1 MWERTREYQTNPKAM
16 AKRVEESHI
25 ETYYF
30 SDTSFNLL
38 MQNRIRKVLVICSS
52 YDFYML
58 EEDGRID
65 EQIFNE
71 YVSLSLRYPPVF
83 VHADSAKKAIQIL
96 EDDRIDLIIE
106 MLSIGDIDTF
116 ELARRLKEKHPR
128 IPIVVLTHFSRE
140 VSLKLENEDLSA
152 IDYVFCWLGNSDLL
166 LAIIKLIEDRMN
178 AEFDIQEVGVQTVLL
193 IEDSVRYISSFL
205 PVLYKVILEQSMEFM
220 KEALNE
226 HQKMLRRRG
235 RPKILL
241 AQNYT
246 DAVNMFRKYRHNMMG
261 IISDVSYKLTS
272 NRKDPKF
279 RAGIDLCRLVKSED
293 ENIPFLLQSSDRSNE
308 AFATELGAGFLHK
321 YSKNL
326 SIELK
331 DYILR
336 NFGFGEFIFRD
347 PSTQD
352 EYCVAANLRDLQQ
365 LIMTVPDHILIY
377 HTKRD
382 DISKWLNA
390 RALFP
395 IAQIFKPAK
404 LEDFKCLDDVR
415 KYIYRAISSFRTSKA
430 KGVIAEFDR
439 HLYDEYVGFSRI
451 GEGSIGGKAR
461 GLAFFDSFL
470 KQEMFFSKYRNV
482 TVSIPHTVVLS
493 TEVFDEFMQEN
504 DLYCLAVSGIS
515 DEEILKA
522 FVAARLPE
530 HIYQDLGTI
539 ILQARHPLAIRS
551 SSKLEDS
558 YYQPFAGIYNTYMIP
573 IVPVKSL
580 AIRMLET
587 AIKCVYASV
596 FFKSSKAYA
605 MATSNLI
612 DEEKMGIIIQEVC
625 GNLHNDRFY
634 PTFSGVARSINFY
647 PIHPEKPHDGIATV
661 AFGLGKLIAE
671 GGTGLRFS
679 PKYPRKI
686 IQLSNPD
693 LAIKS
698 TQKFFYALDMNPDR
712 FVPSPDDKINLLK
725 LPLGEAGDDPTLKLV
740 SSVYDFENQV
750 IRDDPDHPGKR
761 IITFSNILNHN
772 TFPLAEILDD
782 LLSLGQKA
790 MNNPVEIEF
799 AVSLD
804 VPAGHPFSFN
814 LLQIRPIVINEQSIS
829 FRIDQPDREKM
840 IIYSEKALGNGVYN
854 QINDLVYVKPDQFK
868 PAESMQ
874 IAAELEKLNERFM
887 QEQRAYILVG
897 PGRWGSSDPWLGIPI
912 KWAHISAARII
923 VESGLEHF
931 RVDPSQ
937 GTHFFHNLTSFGV
950 GYLTVNPYM
959 QDGLY
964 DVDFLNSQ
972 PAASETTYLRH
983 IRFDK
988 PVKIEIDGKTNKA
1001 AVYKPG
1007 VADQT

>member
-1 MWERTREYQTNPKAM
+1 M
-16 AKRVEESHI
+16 AKKVEESHI

-52 YDFYML
+52 YDFFML

-71 YVSLSLRYPPVF
+71 YVSLNLRYPPVF
-83 VHADSAKKAIQIL
+83 IHADSAKKAMTIL
-96 EDDRIDLIIE
+96 ENDRIDLIIE
-106 MLSIGDIDTF
+106 MLSIGDVDTF
-116 ELARRLKEKHPR
+116 ALARQLKEKHPQ

-152 IDYVFCWLGNSDLL
+152 IDFVFCWLGNSDLL

-178 AEFDIQEVGVQTVLL
+178 AYFDIQEVGVQAILL
-193 IEDSVRYISSFL
+193 IEDSVRYISAFL
-205 PVLYKVILEQSMEFM
+205 PVLYKVIFEQSMEFM

-241 AQNYT
+241 AQNYE
-246 DAVNMFRKYRHNMMG
+246 DALEIYNKYRHNIMG
-261 IISDVSYKLTS
+261 IISDVSFKRTS
-272 NRKDPKF
+272 NRKDPKILG
-279 RAGIDLCRLVKSED
+279 GIELCRLVKSED
-293 ENIPFLLQSSDRSNE
+293 RNVPFLLQSSDLANE
-308 AFATELGAGFLHK
+308 QYAREFNTGFLHK

-326 SIELK
+326 SNDLK
-331 DYILR
+331 DYIIK
-336 NFGFGEFIFRD
+336 NFGFGEFVFRH
-347 PSTQD
+347 PGTLE

-365 LIMTVPDHILIY
+365 LILTVPDEILIY
-377 HTKRD
+377 HTQRD

-404 LEDFKCLDDVR
+404 LEDFKSLDDVR
-415 KYIYRAISSFRTSKA
+415 KYIYKAISTFRTSKA
-430 KGVIAEFDR
+430 KGIIAEFDR

-461 GLAFFDSFL
+461 GLAFFNSFL
-470 KQEMFFSKYRNV
+470 NNNQFFNKFRNAKI
-482 TVSIPHTVVLS
+482 SIPHTVVLS

-504 DLYCLAVSGIS
+504 DLYQLAVSGMS

-522 FVAARLPE
+522 FVNARLPE

-539 ILQARHPLAIRS
+539 ILQACNPIAVRS

-573 IVPVKSL
+573 VVPVKAL

-596 FFKSSKAYA
+596 FFRASKAYA
-605 MATSNLI
+605 LATSNLI

-625 GNLHNDRFY
+625 GRQYGDRFY
-634 PTFSGVARSINFY
+634 PVISGVARSINFY
-647 PIHPEKPHDGIATV
+647 PISPEKAHDGIATI

-671 GGTGLRFS
+671 GGVGLRFS
-679 PKYPRKI
+679 PRYPKKI
-686 IQLSNPD
+686 MQLSNPD
-693 LAIKS
+693 LAVKS
-698 TQKFFYALDMNPDR
+698 TQKYFYALDMNPDK
-712 FVPSPDDKINLLK
+712 FVPSPDDKVNLIK
-725 LPLGEAGDDPTLKLV
+725 LGIQDAVTDNTLDLV
-740 SSVYDFENQV
+740 ASVYDHENNL
-750 IRDDPDHPGKR
+750 IRDGFDYPGKK
-761 IITFSNILNHN
+761 IITFSNILAHGN
-772 TFPLAEILDD
+772 FPLAEILEN
-782 LLSLGQKA
+782 LLHLGQQA

-799 AVSLD
+799 AVDSD
-804 VPAGHPFSFN
+804 STGKEIQSFN
-814 LLQIRPIVINEQSIS
+814 LLQIRPIVVNEQSINS
-829 FRIDQPDREKM
+829 RVEKIDPENVL
-840 IIYSEKALGNGVYN
+840 IYSEKALGNGIYSNICDV
-854 QINDLVYVKPDQFK
+854 VYVKPETFK
-868 PAESMQ
+868 PAESIR
-874 IAAELEKLNERFM
+874 IAQELEKINEQFVK
-887 QEQRAYILVG
+887 EQCAYILVG

-912 KWAHISAARII
+912 KWAHISAARVI

-937 GTHFFHNLTSFGV
+937 GTHFFHNLTTFGV
-950 GYLTVNPYM
+950 GYLTVNAFM
-959 QDGLY
+959 HDGIFN
-964 DVDFLNSQ
+964 VDFLNQ
-972 PAASETTYLRH
+972 LPAAHETSFLRH
-983 IRFDK
+983 IRFER
-988 PVKIEIDGKTNKA
+988 PMKIEIDGKTNRA
-1001 AVYKPG
+1001 VVYKP
-1007 VADQT
+1007 Q

>member
-1 MWERTREYQTNPKAM
+1 
-16 AKRVEESHI
+16 
-25 ETYYF
+25 
-30 SDTSFNLL
+30 

-96 EDDRIDLIIE
+96 ENDRIDLIIE
-106 MLSIGDIDTF
+106 MLSIGDVDTF
-116 ELARRLKEKHPR
+116 ELARLLKEKHPR

-178 AEFDIQEVGVQTVLL
+178 AEFDIQEVGVQAVLL

-246 DAVNMFRKYRHNMMG
+246 DAVTMYRKYKNNMMG
-261 IISDVSYKLTS
+261 IISDVSYKMTS

-293 ENIPFLLQSSDRSNE
+293 ENIPFLLQSSDQSNE
-308 AFATELGAGFLHK
+308 AYAKELRAGFLHK

-326 SIELK
+326 SIDLK
-331 DYILR
+331 EYILR

-347 PSTQD
+347 PNTQA

-365 LIMTVPDHILIY
+365 LIMTVPDHVLIY
-377 HTKRD
+377 HTQRD

-404 LEDFKCLDDVR
+404 LEDFKGLDDVR

-470 KQEMFFSKYRNV
+470 KQEMYFSKYRNV

-493 TEVFDEFMQEN
+493 TEVFDEFMHEN
-504 DLYCLAVSGIS
+504 DLYTLAVSGIS

-580 AIRMLET
+580 AIRMLES

-625 GNLHNDRFY
+625 GTQHNDRFY

-647 PIHPEKPHDGIATV
+647 PISPEKPNDGIATV

-679 PKYPRKI
+679 PRYPHKI
-686 IQLSNPD
+686 IQLANPE
-693 LAIKS
+693 LALKS
-698 TQKFFYALDMNPDR
+698 TQKYFYALDMNPDR
-712 FVPSPDDKINLLK
+712 FVPSPDDKINLLR
-725 LPLGEAGDDPTLKLV
+725 LPLVEAEEDPTLKLV
-740 SSVYDFENQV
+740 TSVYDFENQM
-750 IRDDPDHPGKR
+750 IRDDPDQPGKR
-761 IITFSNILNHN
+761 VMTFSNILNHN
-772 TFPLAEILDD
+772 TFPLAEILSD
-782 LLSLGQKA
+782 LLTLGQQA

-799 AVSLD
+799 AVNLD
-804 VPAGHPFSFN
+804 VPSGQPYSFN
-814 LLQIRPIVINEQSIS
+814 LLQIRPIVINEQSLS
-829 FRIDQPDREKM
+829 FRIDKPNLDRM
-840 IIYSEKALGNGVYN
+840 IIYSEKALGNGVYS
-854 QINDLVYVKPDQFK
+854 QISDLVYVKPDAFK
-868 PAESMQ
+868 PADSVH
-874 IAAELEKLNERFM
+874 IAAELEKLNDQFL
-887 QEQRAYILVG
+887 QSQRGYILVG
-897 PGRWGSSDPWLGIPI
+897 PGRWGSCDPWLGIPI

-937 GTHFFHNLTSFGV
+937 GTHFFHNLTSYGV

-959 QDGLY
+959 QDGVY
-964 DVDFLNSQ
+964 DIDYLNRQ
-972 PAASETTYLRH
+972 PAATETNYLRH
-983 IRFDK
+983 IRFEK

-1001 AVYKPG
+1001 VIYKPG
-1007 VADQT
+1007 VAQQA

>member
-1 MWERTREYQTNPKAM
+1 M

-83 VHADSAKKAIQIL
+83 VHADSAKKAMQVL
-96 EDDRIDLIIE
+96 ENDRIDLIIE
-106 MLSIGDIDTF
+106 MLSIGDVDTF
-116 ELARRLKEKHPR
+116 ELARLLKEKHPR

-178 AEFDIQEVGVQTVLL
+178 AEFDIREVGVQTILL

-246 DAVNMFRKYRHNMMG
+246 DALAIYRTYKDNIMG
-261 IISDVSYKLTS
+261 IISDVSFKLTS
-272 NRKDPKF
+272 NRKDPKI
-279 RAGIDLCRLVKSED
+279 RAGIDLCRLVKAED
-293 ENIPFLLQSSDRSNE
+293 ENIPFLLQSSDLTNE
-308 AFATELGAGFLHK
+308 KYARELGAGFLHK
-321 YSKNL
+321 YSKSL
-326 SIELK
+326 SIDLK
-331 DYILR
+331 EYIVR
-336 NFGFGEFIFRD
+336 NFGFGEFVFRD
-347 PSTQD
+347 PETQQ

-365 LIMTVPDHILIY
+365 LIMTVPDHILVY
-377 HTKRD
+377 HTQRD

-404 LEDFKCLDDVR
+404 LEDFKGLDDVR

-439 HLYDEYVGFSRI
+439 HLYDEYVGFSRM

-470 KQEMFFSKYRNV
+470 KKEMFFSKYRKV
-482 TVSIPHTVVLS
+482 TISIPHTVVLS
-493 TEVFDEFMQEN
+493 TEVFEEFMAEN
-504 DLYCLAVSGIS
+504 DLYPLAISGRS
-515 DEEILKA
+515 DEEILKS

-539 ILQARHPLAIRS
+539 ILQARHPLAVRS

-596 FFKSSKAYA
+596 FFRASKAYA
-605 MATSNLI
+605 SATSNLI

-625 GNLHNDRFY
+625 GTQHNDRFY
-634 PTFSGVARSINFY
+634 PTLSGVARSINFY
-647 PIHPEKPHDGIATV
+647 PISPEKPHDGIATV

-679 PKYPRKI
+679 PKYPQKI
-686 IQLSNPD
+686 IQLSTPE
-693 LAIKS
+693 LTLRS
-698 TQKFFYALDMNPDR
+698 TQKYFYALDMNPDR
-712 FVPSPDDKINLLK
+712 FVPSPDDKINLLR
-725 LPLGEAGDDPTLKLV
+725 LSMAEAADDPALRLV
-740 SSVYDFENQV
+740 SSVYDHENQM

-761 IITFSNILNHN
+761 VITLSPILNHKI
-772 TFPLAEILDD
+772 FPLAEILDD
-782 LLSLGQKA
+782 LLQLGQKA

-799 AVSLD
+799 AVDLD
-804 VPAGHPFSFN
+804 VPEGHPASFN

-829 FRIDQPDREKM
+829 FRIDQVQPEKM
-840 IIYSEKALGNGVYN
+840 IIFSEKALGNGVYN
-854 QINDLVYVKPDQFK
+854 QIADLVYVKPDAFK
-868 PAESMQ
+868 PADSLK
-874 IAAELEKLNERFM
+874 IAAELEKLNDQFISDR
-887 QEQRAYILVG
+887 RSYVLVG
-897 PGRWGSSDPWLGIPI
+897 PGRWGSCDPWLGIPI
-912 KWAHISAARII
+912 KWAQISSARII

-950 GYLTVNPYM
+950 GYLTINPFM
-959 QDGLY
+959 HDGFY
-964 DVDFLNSQ
+964 DVDYLNGQ
-972 PAASETTYLRH
+972 PAVTETAYLRH
-983 IRFDK
+983 VRFDS

-1001 AVYKPG
+1001 AIYKPSEQSS
-1007 VADQT
+1007 D

>member
-1 MWERTREYQTNPKAM
+1 M

-52 YDFYML
+52 YDFFML

-71 YVSLSLRYPPVF
+71 YVSLNLRYPPVF
-83 VHADSAKKAIQIL
+83 IHADSAKKAVKIL
-96 EDDRIDLIIE
+96 ESDRIDLIIE
-106 MLSIGDIDTF
+106 MLSIGDVDTF
-116 ELARRLKEKHPR
+116 ALARQLKEKHPQ

-152 IDYVFCWLGNSDLL
+152 IDFVFCWLGNSDLL

-178 AEFDIQEVGVQTVLL
+178 ADFDIQEVGVQAILL
-193 IEDSVRYISSFL
+193 IEDSVRYISAFL

-241 AQNYT
+241 AQNYSE
-246 DAVNMFRKYRHNMMG
+246 AVEIYRKFRHSIMG
-261 IISDVSYKLTS
+261 IISDVSFKSTT
-272 NRKDPKF
+272 NRKDPKILG
-279 RAGIDLCRLVKSED
+279 GIDLCRLVKSED
-293 ENIPFLLQSSDRSNE
+293 RNIPFLLQSSDLSNE
-308 AFATELGAGFLHK
+308 QYANELGTGFLHK

-326 SIELK
+326 SIDLK
-331 DYILR
+331 EYIVR
-336 NFGFGEFIFRD
+336 NFGFGEFVFRN
-347 PSTQD
+347 PNTLE

-365 LIMTVPDHILIY
+365 LIMTVPDEILIY
-377 HTKRD
+377 HTQRD
-382 DISKWLNA
+382 DVSKWLNA

-404 LEDFKCLDDVR
+404 LEDFKSLDDVR
-415 KYIYRAISSFRTSKA
+415 KYIYKAISSFRTSKA

-461 GLAFFDSFL
+461 GLAFFNSFL
-470 KQEMFFSKYRNV
+470 NTSQFFEKYPGIRI
-482 TVSIPHTVVLS
+482 SIPHTVVLS
-493 TEVFDEFMQEN
+493 TEVFDEFMTEN
-504 DLYCLAVSGIS
+504 DLYHLAVSGIK

-522 FVAARLPE
+522 FVNARLPE

-539 ILQARHPLAIRS
+539 ILQASNPLAVRS

-573 IVPVKSL
+573 VVPVKAL
-580 AIRMLET
+580 AIRMLEN

-596 FFKSSKAYA
+596 FFKASKAYA
-605 MATSNLI
+605 TATSNLI

-625 GNLHNDRFY
+625 GKQHGERFY
-634 PTFSGVARSINFY
+634 PIMSGVARSINFY
-647 PIHPEKPHDGIATV
+647 PIHPEKAHDGIATI
-661 AFGLGKLIAE
+661 AFGLGKMIAE

-686 IQLSNPD
+686 MQLSNPD
-693 LAIKS
+693 LALKS
-698 TQKFFYALDMNPDR
+698 TQKYFYALDMNPDK
-712 FVPSPDDKINLLK
+712 FVPSVDDKVNLIRLNI
-725 LPLGEAGDDPTLKLV
+725 EDAECDDTLQMAA
-740 SSVYDFENQV
+740 SIYDHENNM
-750 IRDDPDHPGKR
+750 IRDGFDCSGKK
-761 IITFSNILNHN
+761 IITFSNVLTHGS
-772 TFPLAEILDD
+772 FPLAGILDE
-782 LLSLGQKA
+782 LLQLGHQA

-799 AVSLD
+799 AVD
-804 VPAGHPFSFN
+804 TDTTGRMMQSFY
-814 LLQIRPIVINEQSIS
+814 LLQIRPIVVNEQSINS
-829 FRIDQPDREKM
+829 RIEIVNSEEV
-840 IIYSEKALGNGVYN
+840 IIYSEKALGNGTYTNIKDIVY
-854 QINDLVYVKPDQFK
+854 IKPETFK
-868 PAESMQ
+868 ASDSLK
-874 IAAELEKLNERFM
+874 IAQELEKVNEEFVRN
-887 QEQRAYILVG
+887 QHSYVLIG

-912 KWAHISAARII
+912 KWAHISAARVI

-937 GTHFFHNLTSFGV
+937 GTHFFHNLTTFGV

-959 QDGLY
+959 HDGICNIDY
-964 DVDFLNSQ
+964 LNTRN
-972 PAASETTYLRH
+972 AAFETQYLRH
-983 IRFDK
+983 IRFEK
-988 PVKIEIDGKTNKA
+988 PVKIEIDGKTNRA
-1001 AVYKPG
+1001 VVYKP
-1007 VADQT
+1007 

>member
-1 MWERTREYQTNPKAM
+1 M

-52 YDFYML
+52 YDFFML

-71 YVSLSLRYPPVF
+71 YVSLNLRYPPVF
-83 VHADSAKKAIQIL
+83 IHADSAKKAMQIL
-96 EDDRIDLIIE
+96 ENDRIDLIME
-106 MLSIGDIDTF
+106 MLSIGDVDTF
-116 ELARRLKEKHPR
+116 ALARQLKEKQPK

-178 AEFDIQEVGVQTVLL
+178 AEFDIQEVGVQAILL
-193 IEDSVRYISSFL
+193 IEDSVRYISAFL

-241 AQNYT
+241 AQNYSEAL
-246 DAVNMFRKYRHNMMG
+246 DIYRKFRHSIMG
-261 IISDVSYKLTS
+261 IISDVSFKSTS
-272 NRKDPKF
+272 NRKDPKILG
-279 RAGIDLCRLVKSED
+279 GIDLCRLVKSED
-293 ENIPFLLQSSDRSNE
+293 RNIPFLLQSSDLSNE
-308 AFATELGAGFLHK
+308 QYAVEMGTGFLHK

-326 SIELK
+326 SIDLK
-331 DYILR
+331 DYIIR
-336 NFGFGEFIFRD
+336 NFGFGEFVFRN
-347 PSTQD
+347 PKTL
-352 EYCVAANLRDLQQ
+352 EEFCVAANLRDLQQ
-365 LIMTVPDHILIY
+365 LIMTVPDEILIY
-377 HTKRD
+377 HTQRD

-404 LEDFKCLDDVR
+404 LEDFKSLDDVR
-415 KYIYRAISSFRTSKA
+415 KYIYKAISSFRTSKA

-461 GLAFFDSFL
+461 GLAFFNSFL
-470 KQEMFFSKYRNV
+470 NTSQFFEKYPDIRI
-482 TVSIPHTVVLS
+482 SIPHTVVLS
-493 TEVFDEFMQEN
+493 TVVFDEFMTEN
-504 DLYCLAVSGIS
+504 DLYHLAVSGIK
-515 DEEILKA
+515 DDEILKA
-522 FVAARLPE
+522 FVNARLPE

-539 ILQARHPLAIRS
+539 ILQASNPLAVRS

-573 IVPVKSL
+573 VVPVKAL
-580 AIRMLET
+580 AIRMLEN

-596 FFKSSKAYA
+596 FFKASKAYA
-605 MATSNLI
+605 TATSNLI

-625 GNLHNDRFY
+625 GRQHGERFY
-634 PTFSGVARSINFY
+634 PVMSGVARSINFY
-647 PIHPEKPHDGIATV
+647 PISPEKAHDGIATI
-661 AFGLGKLIAE
+661 AFGLGKMIAE

-686 IQLSNPD
+686 MQLSNPD
-693 LAIKS
+693 LALKS
-698 TQKFFYALDMNPDR
+698 TQKYFYALDMNPDK
-712 FVPSPDDKINLLK
+712 FIPSVDDKVNLIK
-725 LPLGEAGDDPTLKLV
+725 LSIQDAECDNTLQLAA
-740 SSVYDFENQV
+740 SVYDHENNM
-750 IRDDPDHPGKR
+750 IRDGFDCSGKK
-761 IITFSNILNHN
+761 IITFSNVLTHGS
-772 TFPLAEILDD
+772 FPLAGILDE
-782 LLSLGQKA
+782 LLKLGHQA

-799 AVSLD
+799 AVDTDITGSKLQ
-804 VPAGHPFSFN
+804 SFY
-814 LLQIRPIVINEQSIS
+814 LLQIRPIVVNEQSIN
-829 FRIDQPDREKM
+829 FRIEKINSEEA
-840 IIYSEKALGNGVYN
+840 IIYSEKALGNGTYTNIKDIVY
-854 QINDLVYVKPDQFK
+854 IKPETFK
-868 PAESMQ
+868 PNNSLK
-874 IAAELEKLNERFM
+874 IAQELEKLNEEFVRS
-887 QEQRAYILVG
+887 QHAYVLVG

-912 KWAHISAARII
+912 KWAHISAARVI

-937 GTHFFHNLTSFGV
+937 GTHFFHNLTTFGV

-959 QDGLY
+959 HDGICNI
-964 DVDFLNSQ
+964 DFLNAQ
-972 PAASETTYLRH
+972 AAAFETQFLRH
-983 IRFDK
+983 ISFER
-988 PVKIEIDGKTNKA
+988 PMKIEIDGKTNRA
-1001 AVYKPG
+1001 VVYKP
-1007 VADQT
+1007 

>member
-1 MWERTREYQTNPKAM
+1 M

-38 MQNRIRKVLVICSS
+38 MQNRIRKILVICSS
-52 YDFYML
+52 YDFFML

-71 YVSLSLRYPPVF
+71 YVSLNLRYPPVF
-83 VHADSAKKAIQIL
+83 IHADSAKKAVKIL
-96 EDDRIDLIIE
+96 ESDKIDLIIE
-106 MLSIGDIDTF
+106 MLSIGDVDTF
-116 ELARRLKEKHPR
+116 ALARQLKEKHPQ

-178 AEFDIQEVGVQTVLL
+178 ADFDIQEVGVQAILL
-193 IEDSVRYISSFL
+193 IEDSVRYISAFL

-241 AQNYT
+241 AQNYSE
-246 DAVNMFRKYRHNMMG
+246 ALEIYRKFRHSIMG
-261 IISDVSYKLTS
+261 IISDVSFKSTA
-272 NRKDPKF
+272 NRKDPKILG
-279 RAGIDLCRLVKSED
+279 GIDLCRLVKSED
-293 ENIPFLLQSSDRSNE
+293 RNIPFLLQSSDLSNE
-308 AFATELGAGFLHK
+308 QYANELGTGFLHK

-326 SIELK
+326 SIDLK
-331 DYILR
+331 EYIVR
-336 NFGFGEFIFRD
+336 NFGFGEFVFRN
-347 PSTQD
+347 PETLE

-365 LIMTVPDHILIY
+365 LIMTVPDEILIY
-377 HTKRD
+377 HTQRD
-382 DISKWLNA
+382 DVSKWLNA

-404 LEDFKCLDDVR
+404 LEDFKSLDDVR
-415 KYIYRAISSFRTSKA
+415 KYIYKAISSFRTSKA

-461 GLAFFDSFL
+461 GLAFFNSFL
-470 KQEMFFSKYRNV
+470 NKSQFFEKYPGIRI
-482 TVSIPHTVVLS
+482 SIPHTVVLS
-493 TEVFDEFMQEN
+493 TEVFDEFMTEN
-504 DLYCLAVSGIS
+504 DLYHLAVSGIK

-522 FVAARLPE
+522 FANARLPE

-539 ILQARHPLAIRS
+539 ILQASNPLAVRS

-573 IVPVKSL
+573 VVPVKAL
-580 AIRMLET
+580 AIRMLEN

-596 FFKSSKAYA
+596 FFKASKAYA
-605 MATSNLI
+605 TATSNLI

-625 GNLHNDRFY
+625 GKQHGERFY
-634 PTFSGVARSINFY
+634 PIMSGVARSINFY
-647 PIHPEKPHDGIATV
+647 PIHPEKAHDGIATI
-661 AFGLGKLIAE
+661 AFGLGKWIAE

-686 IQLSNPD
+686 MQLSNPD
-693 LAIKS
+693 LALKS
-698 TQKFFYALDMNPDR
+698 TQKYFYALDMNPDK
-712 FVPSPDDKINLLK
+712 FVPSVDDKVNLIRLNI
-725 LPLGEAGDDPTLKLV
+725 EDAECDDTLRMAA
-740 SSVYDFENQV
+740 SIYDHENNM
-750 IRDDPDHPGKR
+750 IRDGFDCSGKK
-761 IITFSNILNHN
+761 IITFSNVLTHGS
-772 TFPLAEILDD
+772 FPLAGILDE
-782 LLSLGQKA
+782 LLQLGHQA

-799 AVSLD
+799 AVD
-804 VPAGHPFSFN
+804 TDTTGRMMQSFY
-814 LLQIRPIVINEQSIS
+814 LLQIRPIVVNEQSINS
-829 FRIDQPDREKM
+829 RIEIINSEEV
-840 IIYSEKALGNGVYN
+840 IIYSEKALGNGTYTNIKDIVY
-854 QINDLVYVKPDQFK
+854 IKPETFKASDSVK
-868 PAESMQ
+868 
-874 IAAELEKLNERFM
+874 IAQELEKVNEEFVRN
-887 QEQRAYILVG
+887 QHSYVLIG

-912 KWAHISAARII
+912 KWAHISAARVI

-937 GTHFFHNLTSFGV
+937 GTHFFHNLTTFGV

-959 QDGLY
+959 HDGICNM
-964 DVDFLNSQ
+964 DFLNSRN
-972 PAASETTYLRH
+972 AAFETQYLRH
-983 IRFDK
+983 IRFEK
-988 PVKIEIDGKTNKA
+988 PVKIEIDGKTNRA
-1001 AVYKPG
+1001 VVYKP
-1007 VADQT
+1007 

>member
-1 MWERTREYQTNPKAM
+1 M

-52 YDFYML
+52 YDFFML

-71 YVSLSLRYPPVF
+71 YVSLNLRYPPVF
-83 VHADSAKKAIQIL
+83 IHADSAKKAVKIL
-96 EDDRIDLIIE
+96 ENDKIDLIIE
-106 MLSIGDIDTF
+106 MLSIGDVDTF
-116 ELARRLKEKHPR
+116 ALARQLKEKHPQ

-178 AEFDIQEVGVQTVLL
+178 ADFDIQEVGVQAILL
-193 IEDSVRYISSFL
+193 IEDSVRYISAFL

-241 AQNYT
+241 AQNYSE
-246 DAVNMFRKYRHNMMG
+246 ALEFYRKFRHSIMG
-261 IISDVSYKLTS
+261 IISDVSFKSTA
-272 NRKDPKF
+272 NRKDPKILG
-279 RAGIDLCRLVKSED
+279 GIDLCRLVKSED
-293 ENIPFLLQSSDRSNE
+293 RNIPFLLQSSDLSNE
-308 AFATELGAGFLHK
+308 QYAIELGTGFLHK

-326 SIELK
+326 SIDLK
-331 DYILR
+331 EYIVR
-336 NFGFGEFIFRD
+336 NFGFGEFVFRN
-347 PSTQD
+347 PKTLE

-365 LIMTVPDHILIY
+365 LIMTVPDEILIY
-377 HTKRD
+377 HTQRD
-382 DISKWLNA
+382 DVSKWLNA

-404 LEDFKCLDDVR
+404 LEDFKSLDDVR
-415 KYIYRAISSFRTSKA
+415 KYIYKAISSFRTSKA

-461 GLAFFDSFL
+461 GLAFFNSFL
-470 KQEMFFSKYRNV
+470 NTSQFFEKYPGIRI
-482 TVSIPHTVVLS
+482 SIPHTIVLS
-493 TEVFDEFMQEN
+493 TEVFDEFMTEN
-504 DLYCLAVSGIS
+504 DLYHLAVSGIK

-522 FVAARLPE
+522 FVNARLPE

-539 ILQARHPLAIRS
+539 ILQASNPLAVRS

-573 IVPVKSL
+573 VVPVKAL
-580 AIRMLET
+580 AIRMLEN

-596 FFKSSKAYA
+596 FFKASKAYA
-605 MATSNLI
+605 TATSNLI

-625 GNLHNDRFY
+625 GKQHGERFY
-634 PTFSGVARSINFY
+634 PIMSGVARSINFY
-647 PIHPEKPHDGIATV
+647 PIHPEKAHDGIATI
-661 AFGLGKLIAE
+661 AFGLGKMIAE

-686 IQLSNPD
+686 MQLSNPD
-693 LAIKS
+693 LALKS
-698 TQKFFYALDMNPDR
+698 TQKYFYALDMNPDK
-712 FVPSPDDKINLLK
+712 FVPSVDDKVNLIRLNIQDA
-725 LPLGEAGDDPTLKLV
+725 ECDDTLQMAA
-740 SSVYDFENQV
+740 SMYDHENNM
-750 IRDDPDHPGKR
+750 IRDGFDCSGKK
-761 IITFSNILNHN
+761 IITFSNVLTHGS
-772 TFPLAEILDD
+772 FPLAGILDE
-782 LLSLGQKA
+782 LLQLGHQA

-799 AVSLD
+799 AVDTDTTGRKLQ
-804 VPAGHPFSFN
+804 SFY
-814 LLQIRPIVINEQSIS
+814 LLQIRPIVVNEQSINS
-829 FRIDQPDREKM
+829 RIEIVNSEEV
-840 IIYSEKALGNGVYN
+840 IIYSEKALGNGTYTNIKDIVY
-854 QINDLVYVKPDQFK
+854 IKPENFK
-868 PAESMQ
+868 ASDSLK
-874 IAAELEKLNERFM
+874 IAQELEKVNEEFVRS
-887 QEQRAYILVG
+887 QHSYVLIG
-897 PGRWGSSDPWLGIPI
+897 PGRWGSSDPWLGIPV
-912 KWAHISAARII
+912 KWAHISAARVI

-937 GTHFFHNLTSFGV
+937 GTHFFHNLTTFGV

-959 QDGLY
+959 HDGICNI
-964 DVDFLNSQ
+964 DFLNTLN
-972 PAASETTYLRH
+972 AAFETQYLRH
-983 IRFDK
+983 IKFEK
-988 PVKIEIDGKTNKA
+988 PVKIEIDGKTNRA
-1001 AVYKPG
+1001 VVYKPS
-1007 VADQT
+1007 

>member
-1 MWERTREYQTNPKAM
+1 M

-38 MQNRIRKVLVICSS
+38 MQNRIRKILVICSS

-83 VHADSAKKAIQIL
+83 LHADSAKKALKIL
-96 EDDRIDLIIE
+96 ENDRIDLVIE
-106 MLSIGDIDTF
+106 MLSIGDVDTF
-116 ELARRLKEKHPR
+116 ELARQLKENHPR

-140 VSLKLENEDLSA
+140 VTLKLENEDLSS

-178 AEFDIQEVGVQTVLL
+178 AEFDIQEVGVQSILL
-193 IEDSVRYISSFL
+193 IEDSVRYISTFL
-205 PVLYKVILEQSMEFM
+205 PALYKVILEQSMEFM

-241 AQNYT
+241 AQNYQE
-246 DAVNMFRKYRHNMMG
+246 ALAIYRKYQDNIMG
-261 IISDVSYKLTS
+261 IISDVSFKMTS

-293 ENIPFLLQSSDRSNE
+293 ENIPFLLQSSDLSNE
-308 AFATELGAGFLHK
+308 AYARELGAGFLYKHA
-321 YSKNL
+321 KNL
-326 SIELK
+326 SNDLK
-331 DYILR
+331 EYILR
-336 NFGFGEFIFRD
+336 NFGFGEFVFRD
-347 PSTQD
+347 PVTLA
-352 EYCVAANLRDLQQ
+352 EHCVAANLRDLQQ
-365 LIMTVPDHILIY
+365 LILTVPDNILIY

-404 LEDFKCLDDVR
+404 LEDFKSLDDLR
-415 KYIYRAISSFRTSKA
+415 KYIYKGISSFRTSKA

-470 KQEMFFSKYRNV
+470 KKDLFVSQHPNV
-482 TVSIPHTVVLS
+482 SISIPHTVVLS

-504 DLYCLAVSGIS
+504 DLYTLAVSGIG

-522 FVAARLPE
+522 FAGARLPE

-539 ILQARHPLAIRS
+539 ILQARHPIAIRS

-573 IVPVKSL
+573 IVPVKAL

-596 FFKSSKAYA
+596 FFRSSKAYA

-625 GNLHNDRFY
+625 GRQYGDRFY
-634 PTFSGVARSINFY
+634 PVISGVARSINFY
-647 PIHPEKPHDGIATV
+647 PISPEKTQDGIATI

-679 PKYPRKI
+679 PRYPRKV

-693 LAIKS
+693 LAVKS
-698 TQKFFYALDMNPDR
+698 TQKYFYALDMNPDQ
-712 FVPSPDDKINLLK
+712 FVPSPDDKVNLMR
-725 LPLGEAGDDPTLKLV
+725 LGIQEAQQDGTLRLV
-740 SSVYDFENQV
+740 SSVYDHENQM
-750 IRDDPDHPGKR
+750 IRDDQNYPGKK
-761 IITFSNILNHN
+761 IITFSHILNHN
-772 TFPLAEILDD
+772 LFPLAEILEY
-782 LLSLGQKA
+782 LLQLGQQA
-790 MNNPVEIEF
+790 MNNPVELEF
-799 AVSLD
+799 AVDLD
-804 VPAGHPFSFN
+804 VPKNNPVSFN
-814 LLQIRPIVINEQSIS
+814 LLQIRPIVINEQSLN
-829 FRIDQPDREKM
+829 FRIEHVNPEDV
-840 IIYSEKALGNGVYN
+840 IIYSEKALGNGLYN
-854 QINDLVYVKPDQFK
+854 QISDVVYVKPESFN
-868 PAESMQ
+868 PAESLKISQ
-874 IAAELEKLNERFM
+874 ELEKINDQFTRM
-887 QEQRAYILVG
+887 QQSYVLVG

-912 KWAHISAARII
+912 KWAQISAARII

-937 GTHFFHNLTSFGV
+937 GTHFFHNLTTFGV

-959 QDGLY
+959 SDGIY
-964 DVDFLNSQ
+964 NVDFLNNH
-972 PAASETTYLRH
+972 PAAVETSFLRH

-988 PVKIEIDGKTNKA
+988 PLKIEIDGKTNR
-1001 AVYKPG
+1001 AVIYKP
-1007 VADQT
+1007 AHL

>member
-1 MWERTREYQTNPKAM
+1 M
-16 AKRVEESHI
+16 AKSVEESHI

-52 YDFYML
+52 YDFFML

-83 VHADSAKKAIQIL
+83 VHADSARKATKIL
-96 EDDRIDLIIE
+96 ENDRIDLIIE
-106 MLSIGDIDTF
+106 MLSIGDVDTF
-116 ELARRLKEKHPR
+116 AFARQLKENHPN

-178 AEFDIQEVGVQTVLL
+178 ADFDIQEVGVQAILL
-193 IEDSVRYISSFL
+193 VEDSVRYISAFL
-205 PVLYKVILEQSMEFM
+205 PLLYKVVLEQSMEFM

-241 AQNYT
+241 TQNYT
-246 DAVNMFRKYRHNMMG
+246 DAVDIYRKFSHNIMG
-261 IISDVSYKLTS
+261 IISDVSYKMTS
-272 NRKDPKF
+272 NRKDPKVL
-279 RAGIDLCRLVKSED
+279 AGIELCRLAKGED
-293 ENIPFLLQSSDRSNE
+293 RNIPFLLQSSDMSNE
-308 AFATELGAGFLHK
+308 QYAVTFGTGFLHK
-321 YSKNL
+321 HSKNL
-326 SIELK
+326 SNELK
-331 DYILR
+331 DYILK
-336 NFGFGEFIFRD
+336 NFGFGEFIFRHPD
-347 PSTQD
+347 TLV
-352 EYCVAANLRDLQQ
+352 EYCAAANLRDLQQ
-365 LIMTVPDHILIY
+365 LIMTVPDNILIY
-377 HTKRD
+377 HTQRD
-382 DISKWLNA
+382 DVSKWLNA

-404 LEDFKCLDDVR
+404 LEDFKSLQDVR
-415 KYIYRAISSFRTSKA
+415 KYIYKAISSFRSSKA

-461 GLAFFDSFL
+461 GLAFFNNFL
-470 KQEMFFSKYRNV
+470 IKNQFFEKFQPFRIA
-482 TVSIPHTVVLS
+482 IPHTVVIS
-493 TEVFDEFMQEN
+493 TEVFEEFMHEN
-504 DLYCLAVSGIS
+504 DLYPLATSGIN
-515 DEEILKA
+515 DELILKA
-522 FVAARLPE
+522 FVNARLPE
-530 HIYQDLGTI
+530 HLYQDLGTI
-539 ILQARHPLAIRS
+539 ILQVNNPIAVRS

-573 IVPVKSL
+573 VVPVKSL

-596 FFKSSKAYA
+596 FFKASKAYA

-625 GNLHNDRFY
+625 GRQYGDRFY
-634 PTFSGVARSINFY
+634 PMISGVARSINFY
-647 PIHPEKPHDGIATV
+647 PISPEKAQDGIATM

-671 GGTGLRFS
+671 GGVGLRFS

-686 IQLSNPD
+686 LQLSSPE

-698 TQKFFYALDMNPDR
+698 TQKYFYALDMNPDS

-725 LPLGEAGDDPTLKLV
+725 LNIQDALPDGTLNLAA
-740 SSVYDFENQV
+740 SAYDHENN
-750 IRDDPDHPGKR
+750 IISDGFDHPGKK
-761 IITFSNILNHN
+761 IITFSNVLTHGS
-772 TFPLAEILDD
+772 FPLAGILEN
-782 LLSLGQKA
+782 LLQLGQQA

-799 AVSLD
+799 AVNADKTGTDLQT
-804 VPAGHPFSFN
+804 FN
-814 LLQIRPIVINEQSIS
+814 ILQIRPIVINEQSLN
-829 FRIDQPDREKM
+829 FRINLIDREEV

-854 QINDLVYVKPDQFK
+854 NIRDVVYVKPEVFK
-868 PAESMQ
+868 PAESPI
-874 IAAELEKLNERFM
+874 IAQELEKLNEQFVR
-887 QEQRAYILVG
+887 EQNPYILIG
-897 PGRWGSSDPWLGIPI
+897 PGRWGSCDPWLGIPI

-950 GYLTVNPYM
+950 GYLTVNPYLN
-959 QDGLY
+959 DGIY
-964 DVDFLNSQ
+964 DVGFLNSKS
-972 PAASETTYLRH
+972 AASETRFLRH
-983 IRFDK
+983 IRFEK
-988 PVKIEIDGKTNKA
+988 PMKIEIDGKTNKA
-1001 AVYKPG
+1001 VVYKP
-1007 VADQT
+1007 

>member
-1 MWERTREYQTNPKAM
+1 M
-16 AKRVEESHI
+16 AKRVEESRI

-52 YDFYML
+52 YDFFML

-71 YVSLSLRYPPVF
+71 YVSLNLRYPPVF
-83 VHADSAKKAIQIL
+83 IHADSSKKAIKIL
-96 EDDRIDLIIE
+96 EDDRIELIIE

-116 ELARRLKEKHPR
+116 AFAKQLKEKHPR

-140 VSLKLENEDLSA
+140 VSIKLENEDLSA

-178 AEFDIQEVGVQTVLL
+178 ADFDIQEVGVQAILL
-193 IEDSVRYISSFL
+193 IEDSVRYISAFL
-205 PVLYKVILEQSMEFM
+205 PVLYKVVLEQSMEFM

-241 AQNYT
+241 ARNYG
-246 DAVNMFRKYRHNMMG
+246 DAMEIYRKFRHNIMG
-261 IISDVSYKLTS
+261 IISDVSYKMTS
-272 NRKDPKF
+272 NPKDPKVL
-279 RAGIDLCRLVKSED
+279 AGIELCKLVKSED
-293 ENIPFLLQSSDRSNE
+293 RNIPFLLQSSDKSNE
-308 AFATELGAGFLHK
+308 QYAITFGTGFLHK

-326 SIELK
+326 SNDLK

-336 NFGFGEFIFRD
+336 NFGFGEFIFRHPD
-347 PSTQD
+347 TLE

-365 LIMTVPDHILIY
+365 LIMTVPDDILIY
-377 HTKRD
+377 HTQRD
-382 DISKWLNA
+382 DVSKWLNA

-404 LEDFKCLDDVR
+404 LEDFKSIGDVR
-415 KYIYRAISSFRTSKA
+415 KYIYKAISSFRTSKA

-461 GLAFFDSFL
+461 GLAFFNSFL
-470 KQEMFFSKYRNV
+470 NNSPLFEQFRDIRIA
-482 TVSIPHTVVLS
+482 IPHTVVLS

-504 DLYCLAVSGIS
+504 DLYPLATSGIT
-515 DEEILKA
+515 DEGILKA
-522 FVAARLPE
+522 FVNARLPE

-539 ILQARHPLAIRS
+539 ILQASNPIAVRS

-558 YYQPFAGIYNTYMIP
+558 FYQPFAGIYNTYMIP
-573 IVPVKSL
+573 VVPVKAL

-625 GNLHNDRFY
+625 GRQYGNRFY
-634 PTFSGVARSINFY
+634 PTISGVARSINFY
-647 PIHPEKPHDGIATV
+647 PISPEKAHDGIATI

-671 GGTGLRFS
+671 GGVGLRFS

-686 IQLSNPD
+686 MQLSNPD
-693 LAIKS
+693 LALKS
-698 TQKFFYALDMNPDR
+698 TQKYFYALDMNPDR

-725 LPLGEAGDDPTLKLV
+725 LSIQDAETDGTLNLAA
-740 SSVYDFENQV
+740 SVYDHENNI
-750 IRDDPDHPGKR
+750 IRDGFDYPGKK
-761 IITFSNILNHN
+761 IITFSNVLTHGS
-772 TFPLAEILDD
+772 FPLAGIVYN
-782 LLSLGQKA
+782 LLQLGQQA

-799 AVSLD
+799 AVDTNKTGTALQT
-804 VPAGHPFSFN
+804 FN
-814 LLQIRPIVINEQSIS
+814 LLQIRPIVVNEQSIN
-829 FRIDQPDREKM
+829 FRIDTVDHEEV

-854 QINDLVYVKPDQFK
+854 NIRDLVYVKPGAFK
-868 PAESMQ
+868 PAESLK
-874 IAAELEKLNERFM
+874 IAQELEKLNEQFVR
-887 QEQRAYILVG
+887 EQSPYVLIG
-897 PGRWGSSDPWLGIPI
+897 PGRWGSCDPWLGIPV

-937 GTHFFHNLTSFGV
+937 GTHFFHNLTTFGV
-950 GYLTVNPYM
+950 GYLTVNPYIK
-959 QDGLY
+959 DGVY
-964 DVDFLNSQ
+964 NVDFLDTQ
-972 PAASETTYLRH
+972 VAVSETSFLRH
-983 IRFDK
+983 IRFDR
-988 PVKIEIDGKTNKA
+988 PMKIEIDGKANKA
-1001 AVYKPG
+1001 VVYKPE
-1007 VADQT
+1007 

>member
-1 MWERTREYQTNPKAM
+1 M

-71 YVSLSLRYPPVF
+71 YVSLNLRYPPVF
-83 VHADSAKKAIQIL
+83 LHADSAKKALKIL
-96 EDDRIDLIIE
+96 EDDRIDLVIE
-106 MLSIGDIDTF
+106 MLSIGDVDTF
-116 ELARRLKEKHPR
+116 ELARQLKEKHPR

-178 AEFDIQEVGVQTVLL
+178 AEFDIQEVGVQCILL
-193 IEDSVRYISSFL
+193 IEDSVRFISSFL

-241 AQNYT
+241 AQNYQ
-246 DAVNMFRKYRHNMMG
+246 DALAIYRKYKSNIMG
-261 IISDVSYKLTS
+261 IISDVSFKMTS

-279 RAGIDLCRLVKSED
+279 RGGIDLCRLVRSED
-293 ENIPFLLQSSDRSNE
+293 KNIPFLLQSSDQSNE
-308 AFATELGAGFLHK
+308 VFASEQGAGFLHK
-321 YSKNL
+321 HSKNM
-326 SIELK
+326 SNDLK

-336 NFGFGEFIFRD
+336 NFGFGEFVFRD
-347 PSTQD
+347 PDTLA

-365 LIMTVPDHILIY
+365 LIMTVPDNIMIY
-377 HTKRD
+377 HTQRD

-404 LEDFKCLDDVR
+404 LEDFKSLDDMR
-415 KYIYRAISSFRTSKA
+415 KYIYKGISSFRTSKA
-430 KGVIAEFDR
+430 QGVIAEFDR
-439 HLYDEYVGFSRI
+439 HIYDEYVGFSRI

-470 KQEMFFSKYRNV
+470 KKDLFFGKYPNV
-482 TVSIPHTVVLS
+482 IISIPHTVVLS

-504 DLYCLAVSGIS
+504 DLYALAVSGLN
-515 DEEILKA
+515 DDEILKG
-522 FVAARLPE
+522 FVNARLPE

-539 ILQARHPLAIRS
+539 ILQARHPIAIRS

-573 IVPVKSL
+573 IVPVKAL
-580 AIRMLET
+580 AVRMLET

-596 FFKSSKAYA
+596 FFRSSKAYA
-605 MATSNLI
+605 TATSNLI

-625 GNLHNDRFY
+625 GRQYGDRFY
-634 PTFSGVARSINFY
+634 PSISGVARSINFY
-647 PIHPEKPHDGIATV
+647 PISPEKAQDGIATI

-679 PKYPRKI
+679 PKYPKKV

-693 LAIKS
+693 LAVKS
-698 TQKFFYALDMNPDR
+698 TQKYFYALDMNPDK
-712 FVPSPDDKINLLK
+712 FVPSADDKINLMRLDIQ
-725 LPLGEAGDDPTLKLV
+725 EAEQDGTLKLV
-740 SSVYDFENQV
+740 SSVFDRENQM
-750 IRDDPDHPGKR
+750 IRDGFDQPGKK
-761 IITFSNILNHN
+761 IITFSHILNHDR
-772 TFPLAEILDD
+772 FPLAAILEN
-782 LLSLGQKA
+782 LLRLGQQA

-799 AVSLD
+799 AVDLD
-804 VPAGHPFSFN
+804 VPARSPVSFN

-829 FRIDQPDREKM
+829 FRIENIIPDEV
-840 IIYSEKALGNGVYN
+840 IIYSEKALGNGVYY
-854 QINDLVYVKPDQFK
+854 QISDIIYVKPEAFN
-868 PAESMQ
+868 PSESLK
-874 IAAELEKLNERFM
+874 IAQELEKINDKFVKS
-887 QEQRAYILVG
+887 QRVYVLVG
-897 PGRWGSSDPWLGIPI
+897 PGRWGSSDPWLGIPT
-912 KWAHISAARII
+912 KWAQISAARII
-923 VESGLEHF
+923 IESGLEQY

-950 GYLTVNPYM
+950 GYLTINPFLK
-959 QDGLY
+959 DGIY
-964 DVDFLNSQ
+964 DVDYLNALPAFEETRFLRNV
-972 PAASETTYLRH
+972 
-983 IRFDK
+983 RFEK
-988 PVKIEIDGKTNKA
+988 PIKIEIDGKTNRA
-1001 AVYKPG
+1001 VVYKPG
-1007 VADQT
+1007 KQ